1 MFDHGV
7 SARVVVC
14 DFCCRFNTIARKPE
28 HDKASRMGPCHSASD
43 LNRIARIAI
52 VSCKRSERGE
62 CEMTQTTN
70 RFFDEIGRLMN
81 DAAGAAQGVK
91 REVDQVMRNQAER
104 ILRDLDVVKRE
115 EFDAVKDM
123 ARLAREENEA
133 LKARI
138 AALEAKLG
146 GAG

>member
-1 MFDHGV
+1 
-7 SARVVVC
+7 
-14 DFCCRFNTIARKPE
+14 
-28 HDKASRMGPCHSASD
+28 
-43 LNRIARIAI
+43 
-52 VSCKRSERGE
+52 
-62 CEMTQTTN
+62 MTQTNN

-91 REVDQVMRNQAER
+91 REVDAVVRNQAEK
-104 ILRDLDVVKRE
+104 ILRDLDIVKRE
-115 EFDAVKDM
+115 EFEAVKDM

-146 GAG
+146 ADRRLIAVVSRQWQRPGAICPLSRSNRSRRSTRGWHRNLRIRAACG

>member
-1 MFDHGV
+1 MT
-7 SARVVVC
+7 R
-14 DFCCRFNTIARKPE
+14 RP
-28 HDKASRMGPCHSASD
+28 GPYLPRLG
-43 LNRIARIAI
+43 LNPGFGIAI
-52 VSCKRSERGE
+52 VMTRVSFAADRRFF
-62 CEMTQTTN
+62 EMTQTSN

-91 REVDQVMRNQAER
+91 REVDTVVRNQAEK
-104 ILRDLDVVKRE
+104 ILNDLDIVKRE
-115 EFDAVKDM
+115 EFEAVKDM

-146 GAG
+146 AAPDASGPTRGGSAI

>member
-1 MFDHGV
+1 MTRQLAFI
-7 SARVVVC
+7 SANSGLEPRRRDRHC
-14 DFCCRFNTIARKPE
+14 LTYHCAAD
-28 HDKASRMGPCHSASD
+28 G
-43 LNRIARIAI
+43 RIL
-52 VSCKRSERGE
+52 
-62 CEMTQTTN
+62 EMTQTTN

-91 REVDQVMRNQAER
+91 REVDTVVRNQAEK

-115 EFDAVKDM
+115 EFEAVKEM

-146 GAG
+146 ISPTAPDTGSLRTG